1 MAVNQTAI
9 RPPRY
14 GTNVAG
20 MQVADRLTQEAFQN
34 QENVNQQLDNRISA
48 LTVEISENKEQIRAL
63 AEAIQ
68 KLLDS

>member
-1 MAVNQTAI
+1 MAVNLTAI

>member
-1 MAVNQTAI
+1 MAVNLTAI

-34 QENVNQQLDNRISA
+34 QENVNQQLDNCISA

>member
-1 MAVNQTAI
+1 MAQNLTAL

-48 LTVEISENKEQIRAL
+48 LTNEIAENREQIRSL

>member
-1 MAVNQTAI
+1 MAENLTAI

-34 QENVNQQLDNRISA
+34 QENVNQQLDNRINA
-48 LTVEISENKEQIRAL
+48 LVAENAEMKDQLRAL

-68 KLLDS
+68 KLLDD